1 MGAAGGPGSSKKDSE
16 LKQGESKK
24 AAEAGMGASGPG
36 AEDEEASE
44 HFQGKSDED
53 ANLVDPDADRP
64 DFGGKGPGGAADD
77 DDAEMGIAKGSA
89 KSAKAKEAA
98 KQAAKRAQREKSKP
112 MNPAHLTATVSA
124 IAFLSVAALLWF
136 GRDIG
141 ESVLPAAKSFYE
153 KTGVAEARP
162 GDGLRW
168 AESNKRLQRIGGIE
182 TLVVKG
188 FVSNIGE
195 IVKPVPAMKLQLLDE
210 RKAVIQESETPSPS
224 ALLNQN
230 ESVEVELRLE
240 FPDMAKA
247 KDGYRMA
254 WSEE

>member
-1 MGAAGGPGSSKKDSE
+1 
-16 LKQGESKK
+16 
-24 AAEAGMGASGPG
+24 
-36 AEDEEASE
+36 
-44 HFQGKSDED
+44 
-53 ANLVDPDADRP
+53 
-64 DFGGKGPGGAADD
+64 
-77 DDAEMGIAKGSA
+77 MGIAKGNA

-124 IAFLSVAALLWF
+124 IEFLSVAALLWF
-136 GRDIG
+136 GRGIV

-153 KTGVAEARP
+153 KTGAAEARP

-182 TLVVKG
+182 TLVMKG

-230 ESVEVELRLE
+230 EFVEVELRLE
-240 FPDMAKA
+240 LPDMAKA
-247 KDGYRMA
+247 KGGYRMA
-254 WSEE
+254 RSEE

>member
-1 MGAAGGPGSSKKDSE
+1 MGAAGGPGSSKKDFE

-136 GRDIG
+136 GRDIV
-141 ESVLPAAKSFYE
+141 ESVLPAAKSFT
-153 KTGVAEARP
+153 K
-162 GDGLRW
+162 
-168 AESNKRLQRIGGIE
+168 
-182 TLVVKG
+182 
-188 FVSNIGE
+188 
-195 IVKPVPAMKLQLLDE
+195 KPVLLRHALAM
-210 RKAVIQESETPSPS
+210 A
-224 ALLNQN
+224 
-230 ESVEVELRLE
+230 
-240 FPDMAKA
+240 
-247 KDGYRMA
+247 
-254 WSEE
+254 